1 MTRRGKIARLPQAI
15 REELN
20 QRLENGEQ
28 GGRLLEWL
36 NGLPEVK
43 KVLEV
48 DFEGQPIS
56 DANLSAWRNGG
67 FVDWQAL
74 QRAEAMMERWPLD
87 CGLGI
92 ADGLPKPDA
101 DGFPSKERSLS
112 QKACGLSENG
122 SPTSK
127 VQRPISAA
135 PMVAS
140 LTNALTAHYAA
151 ALEDSNAIPEED
163 PKARVE
169 RLGRSLKDMSRLRR
183 DELAA
188 ERLREHVRIEE
199 VWVAIERQR
208 AELERE
214 RLELQRA
221 TQARAAN
228 TQARGAI
235 TEADAERERQMHL
248 EKAEMVKEM
257 VREAKEADEKKRS
270 IA

>member
-1 MTRRGKIARLPQAI
+1 MTRNGKIARLPVAI

-20 QRLENGEQ
+20 RRIENGEQ
-28 GGRLLEWL
+28 GVRLVEWL
-36 NGLPEVK
+36 NTLPEVK
-43 KVLEV
+43 AVV
-48 DFEGQPIS
+48 QTDFEGVAITEM
-56 DANLSAWRNGG
+56 NLSYWKNGG
-67 FVDWQAL
+67 FLDWQAQ
-74 QRAEAMMERWPLD
+74 QRAEAVIERWVESPMSN
-87 CGLGI
+87 
-92 ADGLPKPDA
+92 AQSPK
-101 DGFPSKERSLS
+101 
-112 QKACGLSENG
+112 SEK
-122 SPTSK
+122 TT
-127 VQRPISAA
+127 A
-135 PMVAS
+135 MVGA
-140 LTNALTAHYAA
+140 LTNALMAHYAA
-151 ALEDSNAIPEED
+151 ALEDSNAMPEED

-183 DELAA
+183 DELAG

-199 VWVAIERQR
+199 EWVAIERQR